1 MRQREP
7 EAVTQLLHAWRD
19 GEKPS
24 LDRLLPLVH
33 DQLHQLAQRHM
44 ARERPGHTLQ
54 ATALV
59 NEAFLCL
66 IDAEVPWQSRAH
78 FYAVAAQA
86 MRHILV
92 DYAKARQA
100 QKRGGDLVAVTLNE
114 ELVGLESNADILELH
129 DALERLSAFDVR
141 KSRIVELTYFA
152 GLSYRDI
159 AEVLEIGEATVG
171 RELRMARAWLLKE
184 LDAP

>member
-1 MRQREP
+1 
-7 EAVTQLLHAWRD
+7 
-19 GEKPS
+19 
-24 LDRLLPLVH
+24 
-33 DQLHQLAQRHM
+33 M

-92 DYAKARQA
+92 DYAKARHA

-114 ELVGLESNADILELH
+114 ELVGLESEADILELH
-129 DALERLSAFDVR
+129 DAFERLSAFDAR

-152 GLSYRDI
+152 GLSC
-159 AEVLEIGEATVG
+159 
-171 RELRMARAWLLKE
+171 
-184 LDAP
+184 LDAIVRKAVISTADGKDPMLERRIGAYVVRR